1 MVCGHLARSD
11 APTMAMVEALKMGL
25 GDRNT
30 GFSLIFLCGDIRCF
44 PYPCQPD
51 ARGMTRPNRTLRPQ
65 GPQGP
70 GLPGDDPLRY
80 SCPHRSSGRS
90 SMRGPHDVG
99 GLEAGPVDTT
109 THDMSFWEKQ
119 IDALHALVGDEKRGI
134 VPKGQNRRYVEALGE
149 DVYNTLNYYER
160 WTATMSQ
167 QLLEKGILTRDEI
180 DAKVKEIRD
189 RLEATGELELGQGEA
204 EKI

>member
-1 MVCGHLARSD
+1 
-11 APTMAMVEALKMGL
+11 
-25 GDRNT
+25 
-30 GFSLIFLCGDIRCF
+30 
-44 PYPCQPD
+44 
-51 ARGMTRPNRTLRPQ
+51 
-65 GPQGP
+65 
-70 GLPGDDPLRY
+70 
-80 SCPHRSSGRS
+80 
-90 SMRGPHDVG
+90 MRGPHDVG
-99 GLEAGPVDTT
+99 GLPEGPVDTT
-109 THDMSFWEKQ
+109 THDMTFWEKQ

-180 DAKVKEIRD
+180 DGKVREIRD
-189 RLEATGELELGQGEA
+189 RLEATGELELRDGEE

>member
-1 MVCGHLARSD
+1 
-11 APTMAMVEALKMGL
+11 
-25 GDRNT
+25 
-30 GFSLIFLCGDIRCF
+30 
-44 PYPCQPD
+44 
-51 ARGMTRPNRTLRPQ
+51 
-65 GPQGP
+65 
-70 GLPGDDPLRY
+70 
-80 SCPHRSSGRS
+80 
-90 SMRGPHDVG
+90 MRGPHDVG

-109 THDMSFWEKQ
+109 THDRSFWEKQ